1 MFEKIKIE
9 DLDLSK
15 LKVGDYFVI
24 KDFAIETKHTSWFN
38 GTNFDSAKIKYV
50 LVECVGQTFLVF
62 ISVVE

>member
-9 DLDLSK
+9 DVDLSK

-38 GTNFDSAKIKYV
+38 GTNFDSAKNTSV
-50 LVECVGQTFLVF
+50 LLECVGQTDV
-62 ISVVE
+62 

>member
-9 DLDLSK
+9 DVNLSK

-38 GTNFDSAKIKYV
+38 GTNFDSSKIKYV
-50 LVECVGQTFLVF
+50 LIQYVGQTDV
-62 ISVVE
+62 

>member
-1 MFEKIKIE
+1 MFKKIKIE

-50 LVECVGQTFLVF
+50 LVECFAQNDV
-62 ISVVE
+62 